1 MSLTQMTLSGGVFIL
16 LITVVRA
23 LTLHRLPK
31 GAFLAL
37 WELAALRLL
46 LPFAIPLSLVGLPA
60 VEGLPLA
67 GTALVSGTVSAGLPA
82 APELPAAVAS
92 APILPPGRLYTS
104 PSPPD

>member
-67 GTALVSGTVSAGLPA
+67 GTALVSGTVSAGPW
-82 APELPAAVAS
+82 PRPRS
-92 APILPPGRLYTS
+92 CPRPGFWAWS
-104 PSPPD
+104 